1 MSMATNKEVSTY
13 LQLRRFRRRLK
24 SKQKQKARRK
34 AKQKALLREKAIR
47 HQGKLIHNSSEA
59 LSYFMTRHFLH
70 LITAEKSPFCQDK
83 LENKGIQKRNVIRI
97 PENFSILSNPEP
109 SYKVLKQLVEAIAYQ
124 NCEELSLDY
133 QNCTNCDLATQ
144 VFLDSILKSFD
155 KYIRLCK
162 VAGITQ
168 FIRIGKVGGEHI
180 HNSSLQKMINS
191 VGSPV
196 ELINRRMQYKDV
208 EPFRLRLVDS
218 RDVTKIRFAGQKEID
233 ATDLI
238 EYVERC
244 LSRFNKTLTQ
254 DARQAL
260 GTVLGETLAN
270 AEEHSTLHNRYLI
283 GYMEET
289 SDNQSHYG
297 LLNVVIMN
305 TGSTIY
311 ERFKYPD
318 EDEKINMECVKQM
331 KTLSEK
337 FTNKGFF
344 DFNIFTEEN
353 LWTLYSLQGGVSI
366 VPREVRNRGN
376 GTIGF
381 IKSFFS
387 LKGSTEVDNISRM
400 TILSGNTRIDFDGT
414 YQISESFGADG
425 RKIERMTF
433 NKSNSLEDKP
443 DSKYVY
449 NTEHYFP
456 GTLISAQLLINDDDV
471 QKI

>member
-1 MSMATNKEVSTY
+1 MKKEVSIY
-13 LQLRRFRRRLK
+13 LQLKRFRRRLK
-24 SKQKQKARRK
+24 SKKKQKQRRLS
-34 AKQKALLREKAIR
+34 KQKELLRNKAIR
-47 HQGKLIHNSSEA
+47 YQGSLIHNSSEA
-59 LSYFMTRHFLH
+59 LAYFMTRHFLH
-70 LITAEKSPFCQDK
+70 LITTEKSPFYQDK
-83 LENKGIQKRNVIRI
+83 LESEGRQKRNVIHI

-124 NCEELSLDY
+124 NCEELCFDY
-133 QNCTNCDLATQ
+133 QNCSNCDLATQ

-162 VAGITQ
+162 AAGITQ
-168 FIRIGKVGGEHI
+168 YIRIGKVGGEHI
-180 HNSSLQKMINS
+180 HNPSLQKMINS

-196 ELINRRMQYKDV
+196 ELINRRMHYKDV
-208 EPFRLRLVDS
+208 EPFRLRMVDS
-218 RDVTKIRFAGQKEID
+218 RDVTKARFEGQKEID
-233 ATDLI
+233 ATELI

-244 LSRFNKTLTQ
+244 LSRFNKTLKQ
-254 DARQAL
+254 DAKQAL

-289 SDNQSHYG
+289 NDSQSHYG

-311 ERFKYPD
+311 ERFKYPN
-318 EDEKINMECVKQM
+318 EDETINMECVGQM
-331 KTLSEK
+331 QALSEK
-337 FTNKGFF
+337 FTKKGFF
-344 DFNIFTEEN
+344 DFNKFTEEN

-387 LKGSTEVDNISRM
+387 LKGSTDVDNISRM

-414 YQISESFGADG
+414 YQISESVGTGG

-433 NKSNSLEDKP
+433 NDTNSLDDKP

-449 NTEHYFP
+449 NTKHYFP

-471 QKI
+471 QRI

>member
-1 MSMATNKEVSTY
+1 MRN
-13 LQLRRFRRRLK
+13 
-24 SKQKQKARRK
+24 
-34 AKQKALLREKAIR
+34 KAIR
-47 HQGKLIHNSSEA
+47 HQGSLIHNSSEA
-59 LSYFMTRHFLH
+59 LGHFMTRHFLH
-70 LITAEKSPFCQDK
+70 LITAEKSPFYQDK
-83 LENKGIQKRNVIRI
+83 LENEVILKRNVIRI
-97 PENFSILSNPEP
+97 PEKFSILSNPEP
-109 SYKVLKQLVEAIAYQ
+109 SYKVLKQVIEAIAFQ
-124 NCEELSLDY
+124 NCEELCLDY
-133 QNCTNCDLATQ
+133 QNCSNCDLATQ

-155 KYIRLCK
+155 KYIRSCK
-162 VAGITQ
+162 AAGITH
-168 FIRIGKVGGEHI
+168 FIRMSKVGGEHI
-180 HNSSLQKMINS
+180 HNTSLQKMINS

-196 ELINRRMQYKDV
+196 ELINRRMQYRDV

-218 RDVTKIRFAGQKEID
+218 RDVTKLRFEGQKEID
-233 ATDLI
+233 ATELI
-238 EYVERC
+238 EYVEKC
-244 LSRFNKTLTQ
+244 LSRFNKALTQ

-289 SDNQSHYG
+289 NENKSHYG

-305 TGSTIY
+305 SGSTIY

-318 EDEKINMECVKQM
+318 EDEIINGECVSQM
-331 KTLSEK
+331 QALSEK
-337 FTNKGFF
+337 FTKKGFF
-344 DFNIFTEEN
+344 DFNKFTEEN

-366 VPREVRNRGN
+366 VPREISNRGN

-414 YQISESFGADG
+414 YQISESIGVDG

-433 NKSNSLEDKP
+433 NDSNSLEDKP

-449 NTEHYFP
+449 NTKHYFP

-471 QKI
+471 QII

>member
-1 MSMATNKEVSTY
+1 MKSKE
-13 LQLRRFRRRLK
+13 
-24 SKQKQKARRK
+24 KQKQRRK
-34 AKQKALLREKAIR
+34 SKEKELLRNKAIR
-47 HQGKLIHNSSEA
+47 YQGSLIHNSSEA
-59 LSYFMTRHFLH
+59 LAYFMTRHFLH
-70 LITAEKSPFCQDK
+70 LITTEKSPFYQDK
-83 LENKGIQKRNVIRI
+83 LENDGIQKRNVIRI
-97 PENFSILSNPEP
+97 PENFSILSNPDP
-109 SYKVLKQLVEAIAYQ
+109 SYKVLKQVVEAIAFQ
-124 NCEELSLDY
+124 NCDELCLDY

-155 KYIRLCK
+155 KYIRLCR
-162 VAGITQ
+162 AADITQ
-168 FIRIGKVGGEHI
+168 YIRIGKFGGEHI
-180 HNSSLQKMINS
+180 HNPSLQKMINS

-196 ELINRRMQYKDV
+196 ELINRRMHYKDV
-208 EPFRLRLVDS
+208 EPFRLRMVDS
-218 RDVTKIRFAGQKEID
+218 RDVTNRRFEGQKEID
-233 ATDLI
+233 STDLI
-238 EYVERC
+238 EYVEKC

-289 SDNQSHYG
+289 NDNQSHYG

-311 ERFKYPD
+311 ERFKYPE
-318 EDEKINMECVKQM
+318 EDENINTECVRQM
-331 KTLSEK
+331 QALSEK
-337 FTNKGFF
+337 FIKKGFF
-344 DFNIFTEEN
+344 DFNKFTEEN

-366 VPREVRNRGN
+366 VPREIRNRGN

-387 LKGSTEVDNISRM
+387 LKGSTDVDNISRM

-414 YQISESFGADG
+414 YQISESIGNDG

-433 NKSNSLEDKP
+433 NDSNSLEDKP
-443 DSKYVY
+443 NSKYVY
-449 NTEHYFP
+449 NTKHYFP

-471 QKI
+471 QRI

>member
-1 MSMATNKEVSTY
+1 MKQEVSFY
-13 LQLRRFRRRLK
+13 LQARRFRRRLK
-24 SKQKQKARRK
+24 SKEKQRQRRK
-34 AKQKALLREKAIR
+34 AKQKELLCNKDIR
-47 HQGKLIHNSSEA
+47 HKGKLIHDFSDA
-59 LSYFMTRHFLH
+59 MMYFMSRHFLH
-70 LITAEKSPFCQDK
+70 LITTEKSPFNQDILK
-83 LENKGIQKRNVIRI
+83 NEGYRKRCVIQI
-97 PENFSILSNPEP
+97 PKEFSILSNPEA
-109 SYKVLKQLVEAIAYQ
+109 SYNVLKLIVEAITFQ
-124 NCEELSLDY
+124 NCGRLLLDY
-133 QNCTNCDLATQ
+133 QNCKYCDLATQ

-155 KYIRLCK
+155 RYARICKAAKVTRYIRIE
-162 VAGITQ
+162 GI
-168 FIRIGKVGGEHI
+168 GGEHI
-180 HNSSLQKMINS
+180 HDESLRKMINS

-196 ELINRRMQYKDV
+196 ELINRQMQFKDV
-208 EPFRLRLVDS
+208 EPFRLRQIDF
-218 RDVTKIRFAGQKEID
+218 RDVTKVKFEGLKEID
-233 ATDLI
+233 STDLI
-238 EYVERC
+238 KYVQTC

-289 SDNQSHYG
+289 NDSQSHYG

-305 TGSTIY
+305 TGRTIY

-318 EDEKINMECVKQM
+318 EDESINKECVSQM
-331 KTLSEK
+331 QALSDK
-337 FTNKGFF
+337 FTKKGLF
-344 DFNIFTEEN
+344 DFNKFTEET

-387 LKGSTEVDNISRM
+387 LKGSTAVDNVSRM
-400 TILSGNTRIDFDGT
+400 TILSGSTRIDFDGT
-414 YQISESFGADG
+414 YQISESVGSDG
-425 RKIERMTF
+425 RKIARMTF
-433 NKSNSLEDKP
+433 NKSNSLDDKP

-449 NTEHYFP
+449 HTKHYFP

-471 QKI
+471 QRI

>member
-24 SKQKQKARRK
+24 SKKKQKARRK
-34 AKQKALLREKAIR
+34 AEQKALLREKAIR

-162 VAGITQ
+162 VAGKTQ

-218 RDVTKIRFAGQKEID
+218 RDVTKIKFAGQKEID

-311 ERFKYPD
+311 ERFKYPGEDQYGMCETD
-318 EDEKINMECVKQM
+318 EDP
-331 KTLSEK
+331 
-337 FTNKGFF
+337 F
-344 DFNIFTEEN
+344 
-353 LWTLYSLQGGVSI
+353 
-366 VPREVRNRGN
+366 REVHKQRFLR
-376 GTIGF
+376 
-381 IKSFFS
+381 
-387 LKGSTEVDNISRM
+387 L
-400 TILSGNTRIDFDGT
+400 
-414 YQISESFGADG
+414 
-425 RKIERMTF
+425 
-433 NKSNSLEDKP
+433 
-443 DSKYVY
+443 
-449 NTEHYFP
+449 
-456 GTLISAQLLINDDDV
+456 
-471 QKI
+471 

>member
-1 MSMATNKEVSTY
+1 MRKEVSIY
-13 LQLRRFRRRLK
+13 LQAKRFRRRLK
-24 SKQKQKARRK
+24 SKEKQRQRRK
-34 AKQKALLREKAIR
+34 AKQNELFRNKNIR
-47 HQGKLIHNSSEA
+47 HQGKLIDDSRDS
-59 LSYFMTRHFLH
+59 LMCFMSRHFLH
-70 LITAEKSPFCQDK
+70 LITSEKSPFNQDR
-83 LENKGIQKRNVIRI
+83 LTNDGFRDRYVIQIPKR
-97 PENFSILSNPEP
+97 FSILSNPES
-109 SYKVLKQLVEAIAYQ
+109 SYNVLRQVVEAITFQ
-124 NCEELSLDY
+124 NCDKLILEY
-133 QNCTNCDLATQ
+133 KNCKYCDLATQ

-155 KYIRLCK
+155 NYARLCKAARVTKYIR
-162 VAGITQ
+162 ISQ
-168 FIRIGKVGGEHI
+168 VGGEHI
-180 HNSSLQKMINS
+180 YDESLRKMINS

-196 ELINRRMQYKDV
+196 ELINRQMKFKDV
-208 EPFRLRLVDS
+208 EPFRLRLIDA
-218 RDVTKIRFAGQKEID
+218 RDVTKAKFEGLKEID
-233 ATDLI
+233 STDLI
-238 EYVERC
+238 EYVQKC

-260 GTVLGETLAN
+260 GTVLGETIAN

-283 GYMEET
+283 GYMEENN
-289 SDNQSHYG
+289 DDQSHYG

-318 EDEKINMECVKQM
+318 EDEIINSECVGQM
-331 KTLSEK
+331 QALSDK
-337 FTNKGFF
+337 FTRKGLF
-344 DFNIFTEEN
+344 DFNKFTEET

-387 LKGSTEVDNISRM
+387 LKGSTAVDNVSRM

-414 YQISESFGADG
+414 YQILENVGTDG

-433 NKSNSLEDKP
+433 NKSNSLDDKP

-449 NTEHYFP
+449 HTKHYFP

-471 QKI
+471 QRI

>member
-1 MSMATNKEVSTY
+1 MKKEPSRY

-24 SKQKQKARRK
+24 SKKKKKDTRCSEQEQ
-34 AKQKALLREKAIR
+34 LLSDIAIR
-47 HQGKLIHNSSEA
+47 HLGKKVSNCTDA
-59 LSYFMTRHFLH
+59 LNQFMPRHFLH
-70 LITAEKSPFCQDK
+70 LVTSEKSPFFQDK
-83 LENKGIQKRNVIRI
+83 LMNESFRTRNVIHI
-97 PENFSILSNPEP
+97 PKNFSILSNPDA
-109 SYKVLKQLVEAIAYQ
+109 SYKVLKQLVEAIVYQ

-133 QNCTNCDLATQ
+133 QNCISCDLATQ

-155 KYIRLCK
+155 RYIKRCK
-162 VAGITQ
+162 AANVIR
-168 FIRIGKVGGEHI
+168 FIRIDKVGGEHI
-180 HNSSLQKMINS
+180 HNESLQKMVNS
-191 VGSPV
+191 VDSPV
-196 ELINRRMQYKDV
+196 ELLNRRMRYKDV
-208 EPFRLRLVDS
+208 EPFQLRQVDS
-218 RDVTKIRFAGQKEID
+218 REVTAAKFEGLKEID
-233 ATDLI
+233 ATELI

-244 LSRFNKTLTQ
+244 LSRFNKALTQ
-254 DARQAL
+254 DARQNL

-283 GYMEET
+283 GYMEE
-289 SDNQSHYG
+289 SNDAQSHYG

-311 ERFKYPD
+311 ERFKYPR
-318 EDEKINMECVKQM
+318 EDEKINMECVRQM
-331 KTLSEK
+331 MALSERFAK
-337 FTNKGFF
+337 RGLF
-344 DFNIFTEEN
+344 DFDKFTEEN

-366 VPREVRNRGN
+366 VPREIRNRGN

-387 LKGSTEVDNISRM
+387 LKGSSQVDNISRM
-400 TILSGNTRIDFDGT
+400 TIHSGNTRIDFDGT
-414 YQISESFGADG
+414 YQISESYGSDG

-433 NKSNSLEDKP
+433 NNSNSLEDKP

-449 NTEHYFP
+449 NTKYYFP

>member
-1 MSMATNKEVSTY
+1 MP
-13 LQLRRFRRRLK
+13 
-24 SKQKQKARRK
+24 
-34 AKQKALLREKAIR
+34 
-47 HQGKLIHNSSEA
+47 
-59 LSYFMTRHFLH
+59 RHFLH
-70 LITAEKSPFCQDK
+70 LITTEKSLFYQDK
-83 LENKGIQKRNVIRI
+83 LKSEGVQKRNVIRI
-97 PENFSILSNPEP
+97 PEIFSILSNPEP

-124 NCEELSLDY
+124 NCDELSLDY
-133 QNCTNCDLATQ
+133 QNCKYCDLATQ

-162 VAGITQ
+162 AAGITKY
-168 FIRIGKVGGEHI
+168 IRIGKVGGEHI
-180 HNSSLQKMINS
+180 HDNSLQKMINS

-218 RDVTKIRFAGQKEID
+218 MDITRARYEGQKEID
-233 ATDLI
+233 ATELI

-244 LSRFNKTLTQ
+244 LSRFNKSLTQ
-254 DARQAL
+254 DAKQAL

-289 SDNQSHYG
+289 NDSQSHYG
-297 LLNVVIMN
+297 MLNVVIMN

-318 EDEKINMECVKQM
+318 ENENINKECVSQM
-331 KTLSEK
+331 EALSEK
-337 FTNKGFF
+337 FTKKGFF
-344 DFNIFTEEN
+344 DFNKFTEEN

-366 VPREVRNRGN
+366 VPREIRNRGN

-387 LKGSTEVDNISRM
+387 LKGSTEVDSVSRM

-414 YQISESFGADG
+414 YQVSESVGTDG

-433 NKSNSLEDKP
+433 NKTNTLEEKP
-443 DSKYVY
+443 DPTYVY
-449 NTEHYFP
+449 NTKHYFP

>member
-1 MSMATNKEVSTY
+1 MKADVSQFLKEK
-13 LQLRRFRRRLK
+13 RFRRRLR
-24 SKQKQKARRK
+24 SRVKQKRK
-34 AKQKALLREKAIR
+34 RMAKQKAFEINKGVRLSGKNICSYNDALL
-47 HQGKLIHNSSEA
+47 H
-59 LSYFMTRHFLH
+59 FMPRHFMH
-70 LITAEKSPFCQDK
+70 LITTDKSPFYQDK
-83 LENKGIQKRNVIRI
+83 LENGGIQKRNVICI
-97 PENFSILSNPEP
+97 PENFSILSNPVP
-109 SYKVLKQLVEAIAYQ
+109 SYKVLKQLVEAIAFQ
-124 NCEELSLDY
+124 NCDELCLDY
-133 QNCTNCDLATQ
+133 QNCKSCDLATQ

-162 VAGITQ
+162 AADVTQ
-168 FIRIGKVGGEHI
+168 YIRICKIGGVHI
-180 HNSSLQKMINS
+180 HNASLQKMINS

-208 EPFRLRLVDS
+208 EPFRLRLVDY
-218 RDVTKIRFAGQKEID
+218 RDVTKVKFEGQKEID

-238 EYVERC
+238 EYVEKC
-244 LSRFNKTLTQ
+244 LSRFNKMLTQ

-289 SDNQSHYG
+289 NNNQSHYG

-318 EDEKINMECVKQM
+318 ENENINMECVSQM
-331 KTLSEK
+331 RSLSEK
-337 FTNKGFF
+337 FTKKGFF
-344 DFNIFTEEN
+344 DFSKFTEEN

-366 VPREVRNRGN
+366 VPRVIRNRGN

-381 IKSFFS
+381 IKSFFN
-387 LKGSTEVDNISRM
+387 LKGSSDVDNISRM

-414 YQISESFGADG
+414 YQISESVGTDG
-425 RKIERMTF
+425 RKKECMTF
-433 NKSNSLEDKP
+433 NKSNSLEEKP

-449 NTEHYFP
+449 NTKHYFP
-456 GTLISAQLLINDDDV
+456 GTLISAQLLINDNDV

>member
-1 MSMATNKEVSTY
+1 MKKDVSIY

-24 SKQKQKARRK
+24 SKEKQRRRRKTKQKE
-34 AKQKALLREKAIR
+34 LLRNRAIR
-47 HQGKLIHNSSEA
+47 HRGSLIHNSDEA
-59 LSYFMTRHFLH
+59 LAYFMTRRWRQ
-70 LITAEKSPFCQDK
+70 LITTEKSPFYQDK
-83 LENKGIQKRNVIRI
+83 LENVGFQKRNVIRI
-97 PENFSILSNPEP
+97 PEHFSILSNPEP
-109 SYKVLKQLVEAIAYQ
+109 SYKVVRQVVEAIAFQ
-124 NCEELSLDY
+124 NCDELSLDY

-155 KYIRLCK
+155 KYIRLCNA
-162 VAGITQ
+162 AGITR

-180 HNSSLQKMINS
+180 HNPSLQKMINS

-208 EPFRLRLVDS
+208 EPFRLRMVDS
-218 RDVTKIRFAGQKEID
+218 KDVTKTRYEGQKEID

-238 EYVERC
+238 VYVEKC

-289 SDNQSHYG
+289 NDNQSHYG

-311 ERFKYPD
+311 ERFKYPE
-318 EDEKINMECVKQM
+318 EDENINKECVSQM
-331 KTLSEK
+331 QALSQK
-337 FTNKGFF
+337 FTQKGFF
-344 DFNIFTEEN
+344 DFNKFTEEN

-366 VPREVRNRGN
+366 VPREIRNRGN

-387 LKGSTEVDNISRM
+387 LKGSSDADNISRM

-414 YQISESFGADG
+414 YQISESIGTDG

-443 DSKYVY
+443 DSKYVC
-449 NTEHYFP
+449 NTKHYFP